1 MSKWIIAAIGVFGI
15 GILTV
20 LIVGSTWIS
29 YHNRETILR
38 NAISAQ
44 VKSNSAEYDEMW
56 KKIAQLSQV
65 YDRYKDGFKEIYIGM
80 MEGRYSK
87 GDGTLMKWITESNPT
102 FDSKLYD
109 RVANAI
115 EGGRASFTESQNRL
129 IDLGREHD
137 NMLMTFP
144 GNVFL
149 FYRDRID
156 IKVITSSRTEE
167 VFKTGIDDNI
177 SIDGSTPQK

>member
-29 YHNRETILR
+29 YHNQEARLR

-44 VKSNSAEYDEMW
+44 VKSNSADYDNMW
-56 KKIAQLSQV
+56 KTIAQLTQV
-65 YDRYKDGFKEIYIGM
+65 SNSYKESFKEIYVGIM
-80 MEGRYSK
+80 DGRYGK

-102 FDSKLYD
+102 FDIRLYD
-109 RVANAI
+109 KVANAI
-115 EGGRASFTESQNRL
+115 EGKRAEFTESQKRL

-137 NMLMTFP
+137 NMLGTFP
-144 GNVFL
+144 GSLFL
-149 FYRDRID
+149 FYRDKID
-156 IKVITSSRTEE
+156 IKIVTSTRTENA
-167 VFKTGIDDNI
+167 FSTGIDDNI
-177 SIDGSTPQK
+177 NIDGSTPQK